1 MADICRDFLV
11 GRCFRTKCKFAHT
24 LPEGHAMMHTMQPPQ
39 QICRDYELGRCFRT
53 RCRYYHPPPS
63 EMASTASPL
72 PYDPLQLNPHAT
84 QQQICYDFLS
94 TSTCRRMQEGSI
106 CRFRHLHPTHPEAI
120 AERQR
125 RLQQANAAAAAAAH
139 GHGQGVNVG
148 VGPFGGI
155 YQSPFGGYGL
165 GPGSAQAFVPAMYG
179 ATGLGGFLPQSL
191 YAADAFGTAGLGSL
205 TGATNG
211 AGSNFG
217 GSAATGA
224 ASPTPAAA
232 VVGMGLAPGSG
243 VPNGIGGGSPP
254 QSGDF
259 SAGSQ
264 QALFQSS

>member
-24 LPEGHAMMHTMQPPQ
+24 LPEGHAMMHAMQPPQ
-39 QICRDYELGRCFRT
+39 QDVQQVCRDYELGRCFRT

-125 RLQQANAAAAAAAH
+125 RLQQASAAAAAAH

-165 GPGSAQAFVPAMYG
+165 GPGNAQAFMPGMYG
-179 ATGLGGFLPQSL
+179 ATALGGFLPQSL
-191 YAADAFGTAGLGSL
+191 YAADAFGTGALGSL
-205 TGATNG
+205 TGANG
-211 AGSNFG
+211 AGSN
-217 GSAATGA
+217 AMATGA
-224 ASPTPAAA
+224 TSPTPA
-232 VVGMGLAPGSG
+232 GGSSLAPGGAVS
-243 VPNGIGGGSPP
+243 NGIGGSSPP

-259 SAGSQ
+259 AAGSQ